1 LSKTS
6 KYISNLPVVKSLL
19 QWSKNSAIPGFG
31 GVSMYN
37 VISFVYKEANA
48 DNITTRANAIAFSFF
63 LSLFPFIIFMLPI
76 LYQSPMGSAALD
88 LLRKTMSDF
97 IPANAQSYIFGIIDG
112 IEKEGH
118 FGLLSLGFFLSIF
131 FASNGMMTLMN
142 GFDKTYNETFKRR
155 GFFHKR
161 LVAIGLTLLLS
172 ILLMSS
178 FVLIILSQPIINLLI
193 DQLHI
198 SSYTGNIFS
207 VIKWILVL
215 FMFYT
220 IVTIIYIY
228 GPSMYKRISF
238 FSPGATL
245 ATLLSIFTSILFSW
259 FVNNFGQYNEI
270 YGSIGALIVILI
282 WIQLNAFILLIG
294 FELNASIAVNKD
306 LKQIVNSE

>member
-1 LSKTS
+1 M
-6 KYISNLPVVKSLL
+6 I
-19 QWSKNSAIPGFG
+19 QWSRNHAIPGFG
-31 GVSMYN
+31 GVSIYN

-48 DNITTRANAIAFSFF
+48 DNITTRANAVAFSFF

-76 LYQSPMGSAALD
+76 LYQTPMGTAALD
-88 LLRKTMSDF
+88 LLRETMSDF

-112 IEKEGH
+112 IENEGH
-118 FGLLSLGFFLSIF
+118 FGLLSLGFFLAIF
-131 FASNGMMTLMN
+131 FASNGMMTLMS
-142 GFDKTYNETFKRR
+142 GFDKSYNEIFKRR
-155 GFFHKR
+155 NFIQKR
-161 LVAIGLTLLLS
+161 LIAIGLTLLLS

-178 FVLIILSQPIINLLI
+178 IVLIILSQPIINLLI
-193 DQLHI
+193 DQFAI

-207 VIKWILVL
+207 FLKWFIVI

-228 GPSMYKRISF
+228 GPSMYNRISF

-245 ATLLSIFTSILFSW
+245 ATLLSILTSVIFSW

-294 FELNASIAVNKD
+294 FEMNASIAVNKD
-306 LKQIVNSE
+306 LKKI